1 MIKRGLKG
9 HNPHSYKKATKAS
22 QIKTS
27 QSKGTKPN
35 KDRSDALLGDP
46 IVNTKK
52 NTKKAKATGQT
63 DNIDENDLQIYEF
76 VFEGLPNPPDLEGMD
91 EDRLFELQRNVQEKL
106 YKRDEERERNIT
118 KRVKEFEKN
127 I

>member
-1 MIKRGLKG
+1 MLD
-9 HNPHSYKKATKAS
+9 T
-22 QIKTS
+22 
-27 QSKGTKPN
+27 
-35 KDRSDALLGDP
+35 LLCDP

-63 DNIDENDLQIYEF
+63 DKIEENDIRIYEF
-76 VFEGLPNPPDLEGMD
+76 VFEGLPNPPDLGVD
-91 EDRLFELQRNVQEKL
+91 EDRLFELQRNVQEQL
-106 YKRDEERERNIT
+106 HKRDKERERNIT